1 MNASKISGVAR
12 RFLNIKNIALVA
24 YFEGH
29 IFLLCLCF
37 DNIKYSYSQFSQF
50 VKNVTLYTNF
60 LHQWVRYYNIFFF
73 EKLLLIVRPGLRRE
87 GISGPA
93 ILKGPGFLRYIIYP
107 L

>member
-37 DNIKYSYSQFSQF
+37 DNIKYSYTVNSVNLLKMS
-50 VKNVTLYTNF
+50 LYTQTYLPTF
-60 LHQWVRYYNIFFF
+60 LHKWVRYYNIFFS
-73 EKLLLIVRPGLRRE
+73 KNCC
-87 GISGPA
+87 
-93 ILKGPGFLRYIIYP
+93 
-107 L
+107 